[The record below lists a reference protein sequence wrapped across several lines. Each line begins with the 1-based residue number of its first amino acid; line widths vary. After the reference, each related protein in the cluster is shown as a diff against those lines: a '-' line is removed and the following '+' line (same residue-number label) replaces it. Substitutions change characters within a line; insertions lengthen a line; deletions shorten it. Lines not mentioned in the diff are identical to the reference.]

1 LSLLL
6 PDQAL
11 LKSLQGVR
19 SAQIA
24 LVERSGAITSANR
37 AWEAAAGAAGLLTS
51 GARAGADLF
60 ALLQPEL
67 ERTPVAQSLI
77 TSCRAVLEGE
87 SDGFVTE
94 YAAKGPQ
101 SGRHVIRG
109 YRVPGYSPA
118 RLLLVQ
124 EAASVEGLVAT
135 SVPEGSGAEDI
146 ERAKLL
152 SWVSHE
158 LKSPL
163 TAIVAFADI
172 LAHNKEKTLT
182 ARQLEHL
189 HIIQRNSQRLQGL
202 VNDLLDLTRLQT
214 GNLSLRPS
222 LFDAADL
229 VTEIAESMQPVF
241 AGRRQH
247 LNVTLQ
253 AGPMNVRADRDRMAQ
268 VLVNL
273 VDNASK
279 YSPPRTEIRLDVVA
293 HDGLLRLTVADR
305 GPGIPP
311 GALPHVFRPF
321 YRVDNEVTRS
331 VPGTGIGLSIVQRIV
346 ELHSG
351 HIDIES
357 APGKGTTVRV
367 SVPVKGGG

>member
-1 LSLLL
+1 LLL

-11 LKSLQGVR
+11 LKSLEGVV

-24 LVERSGAITSANR
+24 LVERSGAVSSSNR
-37 AWEAAAGAAGLLTS
+37 AWEAAAAGDGRLTS
-51 GARAGADLF
+51 GARAGANFF
-60 ALLQPEL
+60 ALLQPGL
-67 ERTPVAQSLI
+67 ERTPAAQSLI
-77 TSCRAVLEGE
+77 ASCRAVLEGE

-94 YAAKGPQ
+94 YTPEAPAAGT
-101 SGRHVIRG
+101 HLIRG
-109 YRVPGYSPA
+109 FRVPGDGPA
-118 RLLLVQ
+118 QLLLVQ
-124 EAASVEGLVAT
+124 EPALANSPVVPSV
-135 SVPEGSGAEDI
+135 SPERVGSEDV

-182 ARQLEHL
+182 TRQLEHL
-189 HIIQRNSQRLQGL
+189 RIIQRNSQRLQGL

-214 GNLSLRPS
+214 GNLMLRPS
-222 LFDAADL
+222 SFDAADL

-247 LNVTLQ
+247 LNVTLE
-253 AGPMNVRADRDRMAQ
+253 AGPISVRADRDRMAQ

-279 YSPPRTEIRLDVVA
+279 YSPPRTEIRLDVA
-293 HDGLLRLTVADR
+293 THGGWLHLTVADR
-305 GPGIPP
+305 GPGIPA

-321 YRVDNEVTRS
+321 YRVDNEVTKS

-346 ELHSG
+346 ELHG
-351 HIDIES
+351 GRIDIES

-367 SVPVKGGG
+367 SVPAKGGG